1 MSFITKITKKQ
12 HWIFIFLLT
21 YITIFI
27 IWWSFLLIDKNQR
40 YYALLENAQTIVES
54 EKKGM
59 SIVEEKKKQE
69 LMIIAEGLTFLLISW
84 AILFRLRK
92 TLFKEVK
99 LANQQ
104 RNFLLSI
111 THELKSPIA
120 SALLN
125 TQTQIKRNLDS
136 EKRQLLDTNTEKDL
150 KRLGSLVDKILLAA
164 KVEDNSASF
173 FKEKFN
179 LSQLVNEVFTDWELQ
194 WNDKFKFNA
203 DVSND
208 IFISGDKSLIN
219 SLISNLLENAIKY
232 SNEGDSIL
240 VKLFQ
245 NETSVSLFVSDM
257 GKGIPIAEQ
266 KQIFN
271 KFYRIGNEETR
282 TTIGTGLGL
291 FIVKQVALMHQA
303 EIEVESEIGNGTIF
317 KIFFRKE

>member
-40 YYALLENAQTIVES
+40 YFALLENAQTIVES

-150 KRLGSLVDKILLAA
+150 KRLGTLVDKILLAA

-194 WNDKFKFNA
+194 WNDKFKFHA

>member
-1 MSFITKITKKQ
+1 MSFTTKITKKQ

-27 IWWSFLLIDKNQR
+27 IWWSFLLIDKNKR

-54 EKKGM
+54 EKKGV

-194 WNDKFKFNA
+194 WNDKFK
-203 DVSND
+203 
-208 IFISGDKSLIN
+208 L
-219 SLISNLLENAIKY
+219 Y
-232 SNEGDSIL
+232 
-240 VKLFQ
+240 
-245 NETSVSLFVSDM
+245 
-257 GKGIPIAEQ
+257 
-266 KQIFN
+266 
-271 KFYRIGNEETR
+271 FYFWR
-282 TTIGTGLGL
+282 
-291 FIVKQVALMHQA
+291 
-303 EIEVESEIGNGTIF
+303 
-317 KIFFRKE
+317 

>member
-1 MSFITKITKKQ
+1 MSFTTKITKKQ

-208 IFISGDKSLIN
+208 IFISK
-219 SLISNLLENAIKY
+219 
-232 SNEGDSIL
+232 
-240 VKLFQ
+240 
-245 NETSVSLFVSDM
+245 
-257 GKGIPIAEQ
+257 
-266 KQIFN
+266 
-271 KFYRIGNEETR
+271 
-282 TTIGTGLGL
+282 
-291 FIVKQVALMHQA
+291 
-303 EIEVESEIGNGTIF
+303 
-317 KIFFRKE
+317 

>member
-1 MSFITKITKKQ
+1 LSFITKITKKQ

-40 YYALLENAQTIVES
+40 YFALLENAQTIVES

>member
-40 YYALLENAQTIVES
+40 YFALLENAQTIVES

>member
-40 YYALLENAQTIVES
+40 YFALLENAQTIVES

-194 WNDKFKFNA
+194 WNDKFKFHA

>member
-1 MSFITKITKKQ
+1 LSFTTKITKKQ

-40 YYALLENAQTIVES
+40 YFALLENAQTIVES

-150 KRLGSLVDKILLAA
+150 KRLGTLVDKILLAA

>member
-1 MSFITKITKKQ
+1 MSFTTKITKKQ

-27 IWWSFLLIDKNQR
+27 IWWSFLLIDKNKR

-194 WNDKFKFNA
+194 WNDKFKFHA

>member
-92 TLFKEVK
+92 TLFKDVK

-194 WNDKFKFNA
+194 WNDKFKFHA

>member
-1 MSFITKITKKQ
+1 LSFTTKITKKQ

-27 IWWSFLLIDKNQR
+27 IWWSFLLIDKNKR

>member
-1 MSFITKITKKQ
+1 
-12 HWIFIFLLT
+12 
-21 YITIFI
+21 
-27 IWWSFLLIDKNQR
+27 
-40 YYALLENAQTIVES
+40 
-54 EKKGM
+54 
-59 SIVEEKKKQE
+59 
-69 LMIIAEGLTFLLISW
+69 MI
-84 AILFRLRK
+84 
-92 TLFKEVK
+92 
-99 LANQQ
+99 
-104 RNFLLSI
+104 
-111 THELKSPIA
+111 
-120 SALLN
+120 
-125 TQTQIKRNLDS
+125 
-136 EKRQLLDTNTEKDL
+136 
-150 KRLGSLVDKILLAA
+150 
-164 KVEDNSASF
+164 NS
-173 FKEKFN
+173 N
-179 LSQLVNEVFTDWELQ
+179 Y
-194 WNDKFKFNA
+194 
-203 DVSND
+203 

>member
-1 MSFITKITKKQ
+1 MSFTTKITKKQ

-150 KRLGSLVDKILLAA
+150 KRLGTLVDKILLAA

>member
-1 MSFITKITKKQ
+1 MSFTTKITKKQ

-40 YYALLENAQTIVES
+40 YFALLENAQTIVES

-194 WNDKFKFNA
+194 WNDKFKFHA

>member
-27 IWWSFLLIDKNQR
+27 IWWSFLLIDKNKR
-40 YYALLENAQTIVES
+40 YFALLENAQTIVES

>member
-1 MSFITKITKKQ
+1 MSFTTKITKKQ

-54 EKKGM
+54 EKKGV

>member
-1 MSFITKITKKQ
+1 MSFTTKITKKQ

-92 TLFKEVK
+92 TLFKDVK

-194 WNDKFKFNA
+194 WNDKFKFHA

>member
-1 MSFITKITKKQ
+1 MSFTTKITKKQ

-54 EKKGM
+54 EKKGV

-150 KRLGSLVDKILLAA
+150 KRLGTLVDKILLAA

>member
-1 MSFITKITKKQ
+1 MSFTTKITKKQ

-54 EKKGM
+54 EKKRV

-194 WNDKFKFNA
+194 WNDKFKFHA

>member
-1 MSFITKITKKQ
+1 MSFTTKITKKQ

-40 YYALLENAQTIVES
+40 YFALLENAQTIVES

-150 KRLGSLVDKILLAA
+150 KRLGTLVDKILLAA

-194 WNDKFKFNA
+194 WNDKFKFHA

>member
-1 MSFITKITKKQ
+1 MSFTTKITKKQ

-194 WNDKFKFNA
+194 WNDKFKFHA

>member
-1 MSFITKITKKQ
+1 MSFTTKITKKQ

-54 EKKGM
+54 EKKGV

-125 TQTQIKRNLDS
+125 TQTQIERNLDS

>member
-1 MSFITKITKKQ
+1 MSFTTKITKKQ

-40 YYALLENAQTIVES
+40 YFALLENAQTIVES

-125 TQTQIKRNLDS
+125 TQTQIERNLDS

>member
-1 MSFITKITKKQ
+1 MSFTTKITKKQ

-40 YYALLENAQTIVES
+40 YFALLENAQTIVES
-54 EKKGM
+54 EKKGA

-69 LMIIAEGLTFLLISW
+69 LMIIAEGLTFLLI
-84 AILFRLRK
+84 
-92 TLFKEVK
+92 KEVK

-173 FKEKFN
+173 FK
-179 LSQLVNEVFTDWELQ
+179 
-194 WNDKFKFNA
+194 
-203 DVSND
+203 
-208 IFISGDKSLIN
+208 
-219 SLISNLLENAIKY
+219 
-232 SNEGDSIL
+232 
-240 VKLFQ
+240 
-245 NETSVSLFVSDM
+245 
-257 GKGIPIAEQ
+257 GI
-266 KQIFN
+266 
-271 KFYRIGNEETR
+271 
-282 TTIGTGLGL
+282 
-291 FIVKQVALMHQA
+291 H
-303 EIEVESEIGNGTIF
+303 
-317 KIFFRKE
+317 

>member
-194 WNDKFKFNA
+194 WNDKFKFHA

>member
-40 YYALLENAQTIVES
+40 YFALLENAQTIVES

-232 SNEGDSIL
+232 SNVGDSIL

>member
-282 TTIGTGLGL
+282 TTIGTGL
-291 FIVKQVALMHQA
+291 
-303 EIEVESEIGNGTIF
+303 
-317 KIFFRKE
+317 

>member
-1 MSFITKITKKQ
+1 MSFTTKITKKQ

-40 YYALLENAQTIVES
+40 YFALLENAQTIVES

-111 THELKSPIA
+111 THVLKSPIA

-194 WNDKFKFNA
+194 WNDKFKFHA

-303 EIEVESEIGNGTIF
+303 EIEVESEIGNVTIF

>member
-1 MSFITKITKKQ
+1 MSFTTKITKKQ

-27 IWWSFLLIDKNQR
+27 IWWSFLLIDKNKR

-150 KRLGSLVDKILLAA
+150 KRLGTLVDKILLAA

-194 WNDKFKFNA
+194 WNDKFKFHA

>member
-1 MSFITKITKKQ
+1 MSFTTKITKKQ

>member
-1 MSFITKITKKQ
+1 MSFTTKITKKQ

-40 YYALLENAQTIVES
+40 YFALLENAQTIVES

>member
-1 MSFITKITKKQ
+1 LSFTTKITKKQ

-40 YYALLENAQTIVES
+40 YFALLENAQTIVES

-194 WNDKFKFNA
+194 WNDKFKFHA

>member
-1 MSFITKITKKQ
+1 MSFTTKITKKQ

-40 YYALLENAQTIVES
+40 YFALLENAQTIVES

-150 KRLGSLVDKILLAA
+150 KRLGTLVDKILLAA

>member
-40 YYALLENAQTIVES
+40 YFALLENAQTIVES
-54 EKKGM
+54 EKKGV

-194 WNDKFKFNA
+194 WNDKFKFHA